1 MASVTRLIALGIG
14 IFICCFQS
22 VIGRQ
27 PHIVFILA
35 DDYGFNDVGYHN
47 PRIKTPNLDS
57 LAAGGVRLE
66 NYYVQ
71 PICTPTRSQLFSGRY
86 QIHTGLQHGIIWPS
100 QANALPKND
109 TTIATYQA
117 VHSPLE
123 VPAQYTEQYKDIDNY
138 ARRTYAG
145 MVSCMD
151 EGIGNITQ
159 ALQKHGLWDDTVL
172 FSVLTMVVKYIL
184 AAITG
189 HYAAGK
195 INMEMIHVTDWL
207 PTIVHLSGGSV
218 DSMPLDGYNVW
229 ETLSSGEPSPRTEIL
244 HNVDPIDAYWDSHF
258 ESYHH
263 CRQAAIRVGDW
274 KLLTGCPG
282 NGSWIP
288 PPESSYLF
296 EHGPN
301 YHDNINST
309 FLFNIREDPEE
320 RNELSAVYPDKVAF
334 LMQRI
339 REYNATAVPVRYP
352 DPDPA
357 SLPELH
363 VLKQFRSDP
372 VRGLTHDEVERR
384 RKLHGLN
391 EFDHVEETPL
401 WRKYIDQFK
410 EPMIV
415 LLLASGL
422 VSVTMGQYD
431 DAVSITV
438 AIIIVVTV
446 AFVQE
451 YRSDKSV
458 EAIKKLVPPGCHCI
472 REGQVSDFLA
482 RSLVPGDLV
491 TISVGDRVPADLRLI
506 EAVDLKIDESSF
518 TGETEPATKTTD
530 MIPPSKSSGGIS
542 QRRNIAFMGTLVRC
556 GRGKGIVT
564 GTGENSEFGEV
575 FKMMKA
581 EEPPK
586 TPLQKSMDILGKQLS
601 FYSLCIIGLI
611 ILLGWLQKRGILE
624 MFTIGVS
631 LAVAAIPEG
640 LPIVVTVT
648 LALGVMRMARRN
660 AIVKKLPI
668 VETLGCASVIC
679 SDKTGTLTKNEMTVT
694 QIFTAD
700 GHYAEVS
707 GVGYNGCGHVTIAGQ
722 TLTPNSNLSITKAME
737 LGINDP
743 RRMYTR
749 TEEISFSSEKKW
761 MAVRYRRQDNS
772 EVYYVK
778 GAPEKVLQQCTSYS
792 RQGSVVPLVAKDL
805 ELFAD
810 AVAAMSSKGLRVIA
824 LATGSDLQQ
833 LSFLGIMGLLDP
845 PRPGVREAVHTLL
858 ESGVQVKMLTGDARE
873 TALTIAEILGIHVK
887 GRLTLSG
894 EELEGMDSL
903 QLGDAIQQ
911 ASVFYRVSP
920 RHKVAIV
927 KALQKRDHV
936 VAMTGDGVNDA
947 VALRRADIGVAMGR
961 AGTDV
966 SKEAADMVL
975 VNDDFSTILA
985 AIEEGKGIFYNIRNF
1000 VRFQLSTSIAAI
1012 SLITISTF
1020 LKLPNP
1026 LNAMQIL
1033 WINIIM
1039 DGPPAQSLGVEPV
1052 DRDVMNKPPRNV
1064 KNPMITRALILNVLL
1079 AASVIVTGTLWVF
1092 WREMRDNIITPRD
1105 TTMTFTCFVFFDMFN
1120 ALSCRSQVKSIFQ
1133 TGFFTN
1139 RMFLYAVGGSLMGQ
1153 MLVIYFPPLQAVFLT
1168 EALHCTD
1175 ILLLTCVASSVFIVD
1190 EIRKMV
1196 LRTLSRRKQLPK
1208 DFQYYV

>member
-1 MASVTRLIALGIG
+1 MGTYVQLK
-14 IFICCFQS
+14 QE
-22 VIGRQ
+22 
-27 PHIVFILA
+27 
-35 DDYGFNDVGYHN
+35 DYSEEDSDVGMM
-47 PRIKTPNLDS
+47 S
-57 LAAGGVRLE
+57 
-66 NYYVQ
+66 
-71 PICTPTRSQLFSGRY
+71 
-86 QIHTGLQHGIIWPS
+86 
-100 QANALPKND
+100 
-109 TTIATYQA
+109 
-117 VHSPLE
+117 
-123 VPAQYTEQYKDIDNY
+123 
-138 ARRTYAG
+138 
-145 MVSCMD
+145 
-151 EGIGNITQ
+151 
-159 ALQKHGLWDDTVL
+159 TV
-172 FSVLTMVVKYIL
+172 I
-184 AAITG
+184 
-189 HYAAGK
+189 
-195 INMEMIHVTDWL
+195 
-207 PTIVHLSGGSV
+207 
-218 DSMPLDGYNVW
+218 
-229 ETLSSGEPSPRTEIL
+229 SSGK
-244 HNVDPIDAYWDSHF
+244 A
-258 ESYHH
+258 
-263 CRQAAIRVGDW
+263 
-274 KLLTGCPG
+274 
-282 NGSWIP
+282 
-288 PPESSYLF
+288 SSL
-296 EHGPN
+296 
-301 YHDNINST
+301 SV
-309 FLFNIREDPEE
+309 EE
-320 RNELSAVYPDKVAF
+320 
-334 LMQRI
+334 
-339 REYNATAVPVRYP
+339 
-352 DPDPA
+352 
-357 SLPELH
+357 

-372 VRGLTHDEVERR
+372 LLGLNNDEVERR

-391 EFDHVEETPL
+391 EFDAVEDTPL

-410 EPMIV
+410 EPMII

-472 REGQVSDFLA
+472 REGKVADFLA

-491 TISVGDRVPADLRLI
+491 TISVGDRVPADLRLV
-506 EAVDLKIDESSF
+506 EAIDLKIDESSF
-518 TGETEPATKTTD
+518 TGETEPACKTSEEV
-530 MIPPSKSSGGIS
+530 PPSKSSGGVS
-542 QRRNIAFMGTLVRC
+542 ERRNIAFMGTLVRC

-601 FYSLCIIGLI
+601 FYSICIIALI
-611 ILLGWLQKRGILE
+611 ILLGWLQHRAILE

-707 GVGYNGCGHVTIAGQ
+707 GVGYNGCGHVSISGHN
-722 TLTPNSNLSITKAME
+722 LTPNTNLSVTKVVEVGYICNNAQIQDGSLFGQPTE
-737 LGINDP
+737 GALIAVGQKLGIDDP
-743 RRMYTR
+743 RGMNLR
-749 TEEISFSSEKKW
+749 TAEIPFSSEKKW
-761 MAVRYRRQDNS
+761 MAVRYRQKDNS
-772 EVYYVK
+772 ETYYMK
-778 GAPEKVLQQCTSYS
+778 GAPERVLQQCTSYHG
-792 RQGSVVPLVAKDL
+792 QGSVVPLTTRDL
-805 ELFAD
+805 EMFND
-810 AVAAMSSKGLRVIA
+810 AVSAMSSRGLRVIA
-824 LATGSDLQQ
+824 LAMGTDLQQ

-873 TALTIAEILGIHVK
+873 TALTIAELLGIHVK

-894 EELEGMDSL
+894 EELETMDSL

-927 KALQKRDHV
+927 KALQQRDRV

-966 SKEAADMVL
+966 SKEASDMVL

-1064 KNPMITRALILNVLL
+1064 KNPMITKTLITNVLL
-1079 AASVIVTGTLWVF
+1079 SASLIVTGTLWVF
-1092 WREMRDNIITPRD
+1092 WREMRDNVITPRD

-1133 TGFFTN
+1133 IGFFTN

-1168 EALHCTD
+1168 EALHCMD
-1175 ILLLTCVASSVFIVD
+1175 IFLLLCVASSVFLVD

-1196 LRTLSRRKQLPK
+1196 LRTLARRKESPR
-1208 DFQYYV
+1208 DFQFFV

>member
-1 MASVTRLIALGIG
+1 MGNYIQLEQEEFPEEGRGSGMMST
-14 IFICCFQS
+14 
-22 VIGRQ
+22 VI
-27 PHIVFILA
+27 
-35 DDYGFNDVGYHN
+35 
-47 PRIKTPNLDS
+47 
-57 LAAGGVRLE
+57 
-66 NYYVQ
+66 
-71 PICTPTRSQLFSGRY
+71 
-86 QIHTGLQHGIIWPS
+86 
-100 QANALPKND
+100 
-109 TTIATYQA
+109 
-117 VHSPLE
+117 
-123 VPAQYTEQYKDIDNY
+123 
-138 ARRTYAG
+138 
-145 MVSCMD
+145 
-151 EGIGNITQ
+151 
-159 ALQKHGLWDDTVL
+159 
-172 FSVLTMVVKYIL
+172 
-184 AAITG
+184 
-189 HYAAGK
+189 
-195 INMEMIHVTDWL
+195 
-207 PTIVHLSGGSV
+207 
-218 DSMPLDGYNVW
+218 
-229 ETLSSGEPSPRTEIL
+229 SSGK
-244 HNVDPIDAYWDSHF
+244 A
-258 ESYHH
+258 
-263 CRQAAIRVGDW
+263 
-274 KLLTGCPG
+274 
-282 NGSWIP
+282 
-288 PPESSYLF
+288 SS
-296 EHGPN
+296 
-301 YHDNINST
+301 
-309 FLFNIREDPEE
+309 
-320 RNELSAVYPDKVAF
+320 LSVS
-334 LMQRI
+334 
-339 REYNATAVPVRYP
+339 E
-352 DPDPA
+352 
-357 SLPELH
+357 

-372 VRGLTHDEVERR
+372 VRGLANDEVERR

-391 EFDHVEETPL
+391 EFDVVEDTPL

-422 VSVTMGQYD
+422 VSVAMGQYD

-472 REGQVSDFLA
+472 REGQVADFLA

-491 TISVGDRVPADLRLI
+491 TISVGDRVPADIRLI

-518 TGETEPATKTTD
+518 TGETEPASKTTD
-530 MIPPSKSSGGIS
+530 MIPSSKSSGGIS

-556 GRGKGIVT
+556 GHGKGVVT

-611 ILLGWLQKRGILE
+611 ILLGWLQKRAILE

-679 SDKTGTLTKNEMTVT
+679 SDKTGTLTKNEMTAT

-722 TLTPNSNLSITKAME
+722 TLTPNSNLSVTKVIEVGYLCNNAHIQDGSLFGQPTE
-737 LGINDP
+737 GALIAVALKLGIDDP
-743 RRMYTR
+743 RSMYTC

-761 MAVRYRRQDNS
+761 MAVKYRKQDNS
-772 EVYYVK
+772 EEYYLK
-778 GAPEKVLQQCTSYS
+778 GAPEKVLQQCISYC
-792 RQGSVVPLVAKDL
+792 RHGSVVPLGAKDL
-805 ELFAD
+805 ETFND

-824 LATGSDLQQ
+824 LAMGTDLQQ

-858 ESGVQVKMLTGDARE
+858 ESGVEVKMLTGDARE

-894 EELEGMDSL
+894 EELEAMDSF
-903 QLGDAIQQ
+903 QLGDAIHQ

-920 RHKVAIV
+920 KHKVAIV
-927 KALQKRDHV
+927 KSLQQRDHV

-1064 KNPMITRALILNVLL
+1064 KNPMITRALIMNVLL
-1079 AASVIVTGTLWVF
+1079 SATVIVTGTLWVF

-1133 TGFFTN
+1133 VGFFTN

-1168 EALHCTD
+1168 EALYCTD
-1175 ILLLTCVASSVFIVD
+1175 ILLLVCVASSVFLVD

-1196 LRTLSRRKQLPK
+1196 LRTLSERKEPPK